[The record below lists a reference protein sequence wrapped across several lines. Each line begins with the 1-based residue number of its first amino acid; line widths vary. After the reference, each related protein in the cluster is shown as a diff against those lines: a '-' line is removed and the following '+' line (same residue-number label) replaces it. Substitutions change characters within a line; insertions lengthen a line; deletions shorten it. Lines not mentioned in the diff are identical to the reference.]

1 MAFKWEA
8 PWGWAVGR
16 LGPPS
21 KAHAN
26 ECNFSALYEDGW
38 REQHTLLIGA
48 YGLGDEPGSWVLL
61 ESTTRPEI
69 LEYAN
74 GKYKVA
80 TSDGERWF
88 RAAQLVHHTAADLL
102 AARRKAKEAAEAA
115 EAAEAERE
123 LATPHAVGARVYAMG
138 HAGGG
143 GGEWFEAEVVGHR
156 DAYPPI
162 AVKYLANLAGD
173 KSALALPS
181 PSTAFVPASKVQIEM
196 PSAAPA

>member
-1 MAFKWEA
+1 MSGSRKWL
-8 PWGWAVGR
+8 VSGR
-16 LGPPS
+16 
-21 KAHAN
+21 N
-26 ECNFSALYEDGW
+26 
-38 REQHTLLIGA
+38 R
-48 YGLGDEPGSWVLL
+48 
-61 ESTTRPEI
+61 RP
-69 LEYAN
+69 
-74 GKYKVA
+74 
-80 TSDGERWF
+80 
-88 RAAQLVHHTAADLL
+88 HHTAADLL

-181 PSTAFVPASKVQIEM
+181 PSTAFVPASKVQIEK
-196 PSAAPA
+196 PPAAPA